1 MNRSSISGR
10 FVSKLWA
17 RWMKWFVVEEK
28 LPRGW
33 SKRDFKIG
41 GSE

>member
-1 MNRSSISGR
+1 MNRSAISGR

-17 RWMKWFVVEEK
+17 RWMRWFVIREERK
-28 LPRGW
+28 W
-33 SKRDFKIG
+33 DDFKIG